1 MQLIEHA
8 KLDHLN
14 TMRLP
19 CTARFLACVSTEDQL
34 QQVLRSVLARRLPLW
49 VLGGGSNVLLPPHLE
64 AVVIRPALRGVR
76 VWAQH
81 GDDVI
86 VEAMAGEPWH
96 PFVLYTL
103 QQGWYGLENL
113 SLIAGTVGACPIQNV
128 GAYGVEVADRLH
140 SLVAMDQHTG
150 ELRTFWPHECA
161 FAYRDS
167 VFKQQ
172 PNRWIITRVRFA
184 LSRRAQLVLGYGD
197 VTALAGRYPTPTSVS
212 RAICQIRA
220 SKLPDPAVIPNTGS
234 FFKNPVVDAAQ
245 YATLKQRYPQLGGY
259 VQPDGQIKLAAGW
272 LIDQAGWRGRPLGPV
287 SMYAKQALVLVNLQ
301 RGQLA
306 DVYAL
311 SDAVCDAVQHQ
322 FGVVLSREPVDVQTI
337 FNPVTG
343 ECA

>member
-1 MQLIEHA
+1 
-8 KLDHLN
+8 
-14 TMRLP
+14 
-19 CTARFLACVSTEDQL
+19 
-34 QQVLRSVLARRLPLW
+34 
-49 VLGGGSNVLLPPHLE
+49 
-64 AVVIRPALRGVR
+64 
-76 VWAQH
+76 
-81 GDDVI
+81 
-86 VEAMAGEPWH
+86 
-96 PFVLYTL
+96 
-103 QQGWYGLENL
+103 
-113 SLIAGTVGACPIQNV
+113 
-128 GAYGVEVADRLH
+128 
-140 SLVAMDQHTG
+140 
-150 ELRTFWPHECA
+150 
-161 FAYRDS
+161 
-167 VFKQQ
+167 
-172 PNRWIITRVRFA
+172 
-184 LSRRAQLVLGYGD
+184 
-197 VTALAGRYPTPTSVS
+197 VT
-212 RAICQIRA
+212 
-220 SKLPDPAVIPNTGS
+220 PNTGS